1 MKFRSVLFVIA
12 SLILAAAIVF
22 AVPTDKEKKATDKKE
37 SKSCCEAGS
46 AKASKDKG
54 CKDMKDCSTEKTA
67 MKSGS
72 KDCCSEKSTKEVK
85 AKDSESKPELKDNK

>member
-54 CKDMKDCSTEKTA
+54 C
-67 MKSGS
+67 
-72 KDCCSEKSTKEVK
+72 
-85 AKDSESKPELKDNK
+85 